1 MFVLGHNWSKI
12 GDENSLAH
20 LPVANFRSKKFKIQ
34 TAHAVSLL
42 TMVVAN
48 ARLMPDDDDGDD
60 AHDDFDE
67 SQLASEGTECGR
79 RKSTGEE

>member
-1 MFVLGHNWSKI
+1 
-12 GDENSLAH
+12 
-20 LPVANFRSKKFKIQ
+20 
-34 TAHAVSLL
+34 
-42 TMVVAN
+42 MVVAN

-79 RKSTGEE
+79 RKSTVEE